1 MRIAFYAPMKPPDHP
16 VPSGDRRM
24 ARLLV
29 AALETAGHEVRLA
42 CRLRTRDGAGDPA
55 RQARIARIGARA
67 AGILAR
73 RWRTEPPDLWFTY
86 HLYHKAPDPVGP
98 AVAAALGIPYVV
110 AEAALAGRRADG
122 PWAAGHALAARALRA
137 CSAAVAVTRADLP
150 GLEGVVPR
158 GRLFHVK
165 PFVETAAYAAAA
177 ARRPEHRRDIAAAY
191 GLPADVPWILAVG
204 MMREGD
210 KQRSWRLLARALE
223 RLGDRPW
230 VLLGVGDGPRRTCV
244 LEAFGRIDPARLRF
258 PGAFDADRLTAAYAA
273 ADLTAWPAVNE
284 AYGMALLEAQAA
296 GLPAV
301 AGAVLGVP
309 DVVADGETGLLTPP
323 GDDAALADA
332 VRAMLD
338 DPARRAVMRA
348 AALARTAAGHDI
360 AAASRALDAI
370 VRAAPPIDAAAWS
383 GSS

>member
-24 ARLLV
+24 ARLLM
-29 AALETAGHEVRLA
+29 AALELAGHEVRLA

-55 RQARIARIGARA
+55 RQARIARAGGRA
-67 AGILAR
+67 AALLAG
-73 RWRTEPPDLWFTY
+73 RWRDDPPDLWFTY

-98 AVAAALGIPYVV
+98 AVASAFGIPYVV
-110 AEAALAGRRADG
+110 AEAALAAKQARG

-137 CSAAVAVTRADLP
+137 ASAAAAVTRADLP
-150 GLEGVVPR
+150 GLEGVVAP
-158 GRLFHVK
+158 GRLFRLT
-165 PFVETAAYAAAA
+165 PFVETARYAAAA
-177 ARRPEHRRDIAAAY
+177 ARREEHRRALAAAL
-191 GLPADVPWILAVG
+191 GLPADAPLILAVG
-204 MMREGD
+204 MMRDGD

-223 RLGDRPW
+223 RLADRPW
-230 VLLGVGDGPRRTCV
+230 VLIAVGDGPRRTCV
-244 LEAFGRIDPARLRF
+244 VEAFGRIDPARLRF
-258 PGAFDADRLTAAYAA
+258 PGAFDADRLAAAYAA

-296 GLPAV
+296 GLPVV

-309 DVVADGETGLLTPP
+309 DVVADGETGLLTAP

-332 VRAMLD
+332 VRALLD
-338 DPARRAVMRA
+338 DPERRAAMRA
-348 AALARTAAGHDI
+348 AALARTAAEHDI

-383 GSS
+383 SSS